1 MGHDPWTALR
11 ARAEAVREAIE
22 RRLGIAS
29 PGPLEE
35 APEGR
40 GLFAIAAFAYAKELR
55 RAPAE
60 IASEAARTPVE
71 APFVGLTA
79 SGEATARNISSAA
92 VWTGSAKIAEFS
104 PQDLLQRFGLPPQP
118 TSDPA
123 AFRRATVDTR
133 FDVTKDRAELAGLV
147 LAIDETTITGRF
159 ALRARAIWSAAAA
172 EISYVSL

>member
-79 SGEATARNISSAA
+79 SGGYVNFA
-92 VWTGSAKIAEFS
+92 VE
-104 PQDLLQRFGLPPQP
+104 
-118 TSDPA
+118 PA
-123 AFRRATVDTR
+123 AFA
-133 FDVTKDRAELAGLV
+133 ALV
-147 LAIDETTITGRF
+147 LASVREMGDGYGRAPAKAPRILLEHTSANPTGP
-159 ALRARAIWSAAAA
+159 LHVGRARNPILGD
-172 EISYVSL
+172 SLGRLLAMAGYPVTREYLVNDVGK